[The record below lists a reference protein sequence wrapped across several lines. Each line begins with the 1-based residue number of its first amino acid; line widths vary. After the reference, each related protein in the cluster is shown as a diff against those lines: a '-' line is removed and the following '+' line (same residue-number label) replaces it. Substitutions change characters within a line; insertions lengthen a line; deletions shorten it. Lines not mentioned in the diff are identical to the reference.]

1 MRACKGC
8 LRARTLGG
16 HRSPLGTAEPALLRR
31 LVHDRLRAELE
42 LLAGEDALP
51 PRGRARALGQGDRR
65 ASRPQ
70 RPRRV
75 AGDRRADRSRLRAA
89 ARVGHRPPLA
99 PDQAH
104 PPRTRD
110 RRAGHA
116 RAARDAAVV
125 RRGPHAGRARQPA
138 LRTAPHRRKDRSP
151 VTERLRISEENR
163 RWWTLA
169 AMCFALFMVML
180 DNTVTNVALPSIQR
194 SFDAS
199 LSALEWTINAYTLS
213 FAVLL
218 VTGGRLGD
226 IFGRRKVFLI
236 GVVIFG
242 ASSATIGLAP
252 SEGFLVVSRAI
263 QGVGAA
269 LMMPATLSI
278 ISNAFPPAERGK
290 AIGTWAGVSA
300 IALALGPL
308 VGGWLTEDVTWRAIF
323 FINVPVAVIAV
334 AVTLFAAHE
343 SRDETASR
351 QVDVPGI
358 ATLTIGLTA
367 LILALVEGNAWG
379 WGSPRIIAL
388 LAAAVIG
395 LGAFV
400 QIERTSPAPI
410 VDFSFFRSRSFL
422 GANLVAFSISFG
434 MLAVF
439 FFLALYMQNILG
451 YSPLQTGARFLP
463 TTLLVMVCGPLAGRL
478 ADRIGPRIPL
488 VIGLACV
495 TISLAW
501 QSRITVDTS
510 FAYLL
515 PAFMIL
521 GVGMG
526 FSMSPMSTAAM
537 NAVDRTKAG
546 VASGTLSM
554 TRMVGGTF
562 GVAALG
568 ALVAAVG
575 RHDLA
580 RSLPRV
586 PHAAREQLVEGL
598 GSGGAGHAAPAIKT
612 ATNQAFVDALG
623 TGLTI
628 AAIATA
634 IAALLAWLLIEP
646 AKPRQEA
653 TTLAAPETAIA

>member
-1 MRACKGC
+1 M
-8 LRARTLGG
+8 
-16 HRSPLGTAEPALLRR
+16 
-31 LVHDRLRAELE
+31 
-42 LLAGEDALP
+42 
-51 PRGRARALGQGDRR
+51 
-65 ASRPQ
+65 
-70 RPRRV
+70 
-75 AGDRRADRSRLRAA
+75 
-89 ARVGHRPPLA
+89 
-99 PDQAH
+99 
-104 PPRTRD
+104 
-110 RRAGHA
+110 
-116 RAARDAAVV
+116 
-125 RRGPHAGRARQPA
+125 
-138 LRTAPHRRKDRSP
+138 
-151 VTERLRISEENR
+151 TERLRISEENR

-194 SFDAS
+194 TFDAS

-242 ASSATIGLAP
+242 VSSATIGLAP
-252 SEGFLVVSRAI
+252 NEGFLVVSRAI

-323 FINVPVAVIAV
+323 FINVPVAAIAV

-343 SRDETASR
+343 SRDETASKR
-351 QVDVPGI
+351 VDIPGI
-358 ATLTIGLTA
+358 ATLTVGLTA
-367 LILALVEGNAWG
+367 LVLALVEGNSWG
-379 WGSPRIIAL
+379 WTSPAIIAL
-388 LAAAVIG
+388 LLAAVIG
-395 LGAFV
+395 LVAFV

-410 VDFSFFRSRSFL
+410 VDFAFFRSRSFL
-422 GANLVAFSISFG
+422 GANLVAFAISFG
-434 MLAVF
+434 MFAVF
-439 FFLALYMQNILG
+439 FFFALYMQNILG
-451 YSPLQTGARFLP
+451 YTPLETGARFLP
-463 TTLLVMVCGPLAGRL
+463 STLLVMVCGPLAGRL

-488 VIGLACV
+488 VIGLTCV
-495 TISLAW
+495 TISLLW
-501 QSRITVDTS
+501 ESFIQVDTS
-510 FAYLL
+510 FSFLL
-515 PAFMIL
+515 PAFMLL
-521 GVGMG
+521 GIGMG

-568 ALVAAVG
+568 ALVAAMG

-580 RSLPRV
+580 QSLPQV
-586 PHAAREQLVEGL
+586 PHNVREHLVDGL
-598 GSGGAGHAAPAIKT
+598 GSGGVGGNVPAAIRT

-628 AAIATA
+628 AAAATA
-634 IAALLAWLLIEP
+634 IAAVLAWFLIDPRKPQHEP
-646 AKPRQEA
+646 APVLQEREA
-653 TTLAAPETAIA
+653 EAALL